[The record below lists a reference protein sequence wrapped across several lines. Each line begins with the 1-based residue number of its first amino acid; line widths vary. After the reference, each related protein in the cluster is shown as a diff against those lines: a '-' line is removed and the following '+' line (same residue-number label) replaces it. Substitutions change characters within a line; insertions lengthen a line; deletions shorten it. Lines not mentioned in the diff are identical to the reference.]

1 MKGSEAEGT
10 ALSVQ
15 QPWAWLLALGLKP
28 VENRTWAPA
37 YRGRLWIHASR
48 VPSDRALKVGLERLD
63 RALSARGYP
72 NRDSLLE
79 AYLAH
84 MARHDFRRSGALV
97 GWAELDGCARSEEE
111 LEPAEALWFTGPVGL
126 RLRGAEPLAEP
137 RPWRGRLG
145 LWRFAAPAEWLPGA
159 EPPAWVAYCERIE
172 ACFRQ
177 LRGSPRFRFSPADF
191 TLLESWRA
199 AGVPAATVERGLVRA
214 FQRHRSRAERIN
226 SLAYCAAAVRAE
238 ARQPGGQA

>member
-1 MKGSEAEGT
+1 MTGSEAEGT

-37 YRGRLWIHASR
+37 YRGLLWIHASR
-48 VPSDRALKVGLERLD
+48 VPSNRALGVGIERLAG
-63 RALSARGYP
+63 ALSTRGYP
-72 NRDSLLE
+72 NLDSLLE
-79 AYLAH
+79 AYLEH

-97 GWAELDGCARSEEE
+97 GRAELDGCARSAEE

-126 RLRGAEPLAEP
+126 RLRGAEELAEP
-137 RPWRGRLG
+137 RPWRGQLG
-145 LWRFAAPAEWLPGA
+145 LWRFAVPADLLPH
-159 EPPAWVAYCERIE
+159 EPPAWLAYCERIE

-191 TLLESWRA
+191 ALLESWRE

-214 FQRHRSRAERIN
+214 FERHRDRAERIN

-238 ARQPGGQA
+238 ARKPGGLA